1 MLIYNNVPISVICKP
16 HYSCQNRR
24 VLSESSWLSFPYS
37 SRPTDMYQTFYLF
50 TERPNITTMPEED
63 INIPENSCIYFDK
76 KAVYP
81 RYKLQTTPYKRT
93 ILTSKA
99 DYVISPELPIYTTD
113 CDYVICRVTNSDT
126 DLNVKYLIKSA
137 IDSELKG
144 AMISKFGYSTEITV
158 LYHGP
163 LYCVPA
169 HVKEIW
175 DNITSGTYKNLII
188 DSVFDKYVNKFMSS
202 HSLEDIISLHELLQ
216 AKDVASVKLGM
227 ELINGMDLTEIPN
240 TIYLLLSLHYARIK
254 QCCNVQA
261 VTNKRIIETV
271 EPCKHITEPHIRSAY
286 RLLENRTFN
295 NETDQQYC
303 KAICVKLAQK
313 FMNST
318 INTVND
324 WCKNLNFSITYDIN
338 Q

>member
-1 MLIYNNVPISVICKP
+1 MLIYNNAPIL
-16 HYSCQNRR
+16 
-24 VLSESSWLSFPYS
+24 VLSKNKYSYSGKGIQKSSWLSFSYS
-37 SRPTDMYQTFYLF
+37 NCPSDLYQTFYLF
-50 TERPNITTMPEED
+50 TEKPNIMAISEED
-63 INIPENSCIYFDK
+63 VQIPVNSCIYFDK

-81 RYKLQTTPYKRT
+81 RYKLQSTPYKRT

-99 DYVISPELPIYTTD
+99 DYVISPELPIYTTQ
-113 CDYVICRVTNSDT
+113 CDYVICRITNDST
-126 DLNVKYLIKSA
+126 ELNEVYLVKSA
-137 IDSELKG
+137 LDSELR
-144 AMISKFGYSTEITV
+144 AAIIESFGYAAEITI

-163 LYCVPA
+163 LHCITT

-175 DNITSGTYKNLII
+175 DNITSGTYKNVII
-188 DSVFDKYVNKFMSS
+188 DSIFDKYVNKFMSS

-261 VTNKRIIETV
+261 VTNKRIIETI
-271 EPCKHITEPHIRSAY
+271 EPYKHISEPHIRSAH
-286 RLLENRTFN
+286 RLLEKRTFN